1 MFARVARVLLRV
13 VGWVLTPLVLICAA
27 AIGATIGLVVAPR
40 FSPMVALI
48 VTAVLALAA
57 AIAGLMLWIEL
68 LREHPELRESLA
80 VNAEGI
86 PEAEV
91 VQRLVH
97 PEGE

>member
-1 MFARVARVLLRV
+1 MLARVARVLLRV
-13 VGWVLTPLVLICAA
+13 AGWVLTPLVLVCAA

-40 FSPMVALI
+40 FSPMAGLI

-57 AIAGLMLWIEL
+57 AIAGLLLWLEL

-80 VNAEGI
+80 ITAAGI
-86 PEAEV
+86 PDADA